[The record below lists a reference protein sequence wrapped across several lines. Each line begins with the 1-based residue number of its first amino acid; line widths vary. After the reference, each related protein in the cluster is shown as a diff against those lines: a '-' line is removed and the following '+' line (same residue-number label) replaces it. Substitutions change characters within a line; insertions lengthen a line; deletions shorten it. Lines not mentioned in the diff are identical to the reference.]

1 MRTLLEAQE
10 ILGVTVE
17 VVEVLYDMGKLLLV
31 LFSDWVRP

>member
-10 ILGVTVE
+10 IFGVMLE

-31 LFSDWVRP
+31 LFSDRVLP

>member
-10 ILGVTVE
+10 IAGVVFD

-31 LFSDWVRP
+31 LFSDRLLS

>member
-1 MRTLLEAQE
+1 MRTLLDIQE

-17 VVEVLYDMGKLLLV
+17 FVEVLYDMGKLLLV

>member
-10 ILGVTVE
+10 ILGTLLD

-31 LFSDWVRP
+31 LFSDRVRP

>member
-17 VVEVLYDMGKLLLV
+17 VVEALYDMGKLLLV
-31 LFSDWVRP
+31 LLSDWVRP

>member
-1 MRTLLEAQE
+1 MRTLLDVQE

>member
-17 VVEVLYDMGKLLLV
+17 VVEALYDVGKLLLV